1 MKFVIKLLCGLSVVG
16 VIAYFAMQD
25 TNALVFDNAYISGR
39 TLTITA
45 NNNGRLELIGNL
57 KDKRL
62 KKGQIIAY
70 VNPTINE
77 LEIDELQEELRL
89 TLNEEL
95 KTCLQKDVTVLK
107 RSVEE
112 LDLELSQK
120 KLKRLTSL
128 SKTAAVS
135 DEEVDQAGIEF
146 HRSQQL
152 IKIREKE
159 HQIDTLDNHFEILQ
173 RPRISLLLARLKKAF
188 FTREQLIIRAPYDGY
203 VYEYYVYNGQQ
214 VELGDKLVLFVPKED
229 MIVEANV
236 LESKLD
242 MIHPNDP
249 VEVTS
254 FVFGKERIFEGSIIS
269 VVPSAT
275 STFAGLPRNISDS
288 NWVKV
293 EQRVPVRIL
302 LQGSEKELDMLPIG
316 SSVEVKLSL
325 VQPTH
330 YTSVQTNSDAEPVA
344 PTELQL
350 GINTTDQAPKWLQE
364 YKDRLNLII
373 DETRKAQEAVSPNE
387 CVI

>member
-89 TLNEEL
+89 SLNEEL

-107 RSVEE
+107 RTVEE

-135 DEEVDQAGIEF
+135 DEAVDQADIEF

-242 MIHPNDP
+242 MIRPNDP

-316 SSVEVKLSL
+316 SSVEVKMNLE
-325 VQPTH
+325 QPTH
-330 YTSVQTNSDAEPVA
+330 YTSVQASSEPEPAA

-350 GINTTDQAPKWLQE
+350 GINAAEPDPKWLRE
-364 YKDRLNLII
+364 YKDRLSLII